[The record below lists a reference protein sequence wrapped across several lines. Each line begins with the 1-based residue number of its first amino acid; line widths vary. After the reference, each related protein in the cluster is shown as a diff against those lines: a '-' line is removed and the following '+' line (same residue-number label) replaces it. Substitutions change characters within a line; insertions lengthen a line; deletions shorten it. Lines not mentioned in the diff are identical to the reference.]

1 MMLSSI
7 SIMLLASMAF
17 MVTEVY
23 SFRQTLL
30 DKTSSLAKI
39 LGTNVVI
46 PLVFRDSQ
54 SAEDILAS
62 LRAEP
67 LIRQAYVFDR
77 GNRPFAQY
85 VNARTGN
92 PILEAEPIVPACEKL
107 PEAVKVRKES
117 YCFSFDHLALFQPVF
132 HQGEKI
138 GLVYLHS
145 DMDILYAR
153 LTRYALGAVLFI
165 GAFSCVA
172 LYLAVR
178 LQNLISGPILHLAG
192 MMKIVSDRK
201 DFALRVESRTT
212 DEVGK
217 LVDGFNEMLVQL
229 QIRDDQLRQNQQ
241 ELEQKVDRRT
251 KELREANDK
260 LAGTVID
267 LEQLKE
273 AAEAANRAKSQFLA
287 TMSHEIRTPM
297 VGILG
302 MTELLVQTELDDRQR
317 SLAETSYKSGE
328 ALLSILNS
336 LLDFSKIEAGKVEL
350 ETVDFDLGH
359 LTEEVV
365 ALFAQNAW
373 GKNLELICDVAP
385 GTPTAL
391 RGDPARL
398 RQVLLNL
405 VGNAVK
411 FTDRGEIVIRLALHQ
426 DDGETALVRFD
437 VTDTG
442 IGISEEAQQLIF
454 DSFSQA
460 NSATTRHYGGT
471 GLGLAIVK
479 ELVGLMGGQVDVESR
494 PGKGSNFGFVISLE
508 RQPGAEIHPFVF
520 TGLRILIVDDNQSF
534 RLMLTKHLH
543 ALDLEVEAAG
553 DAPEALDRLRAAARK
568 GTPFT
573 AVLLD
578 ADLPSSGSL
587 QLVSEL
593 RRDPALSK
601 TPLILL
607 ESPLPTSEEIELRD
621 AAVGFLRKPL
631 RLSQLGPKLTEFL
644 ASGGGQCRK
653 LSPAPPRV
661 GKIAPERVA
670 GRILLAEDNRDVQ
683 RLVRIHLETRG
694 YHVDIVSTGKEA
706 AGALQSKN
714 YDLVL
719 MDYNMPEMDGPEA
732 VRMIRQGGDLTPIV
746 ALSAH
751 SGNDHRERFL
761 AVGVD
766 DYLCKPFKQQQLF
779 ELVDKWLNF
788 TAADME

>member
-7 SIMLLASMAF
+7 SILLLASMAF

-23 SFRQTLL
+23 SFRQALL

-77 GNRPFAQY
+77 SNRPFAQY
-85 VNARTGN
+85 VNARAGN
-92 PILEAEPIVPACEKL
+92 PTLEAEPIVPACEKL

-336 LLDFSKIEAGKVEL
+336 LLDFSKIEAGSGTFDEL
-350 ETVDFDLGH
+350 S
-359 LTEEVV
+359 
-365 ALFAQNAW
+365 
-373 GKNLELICDVAP
+373 
-385 GTPTAL
+385 
-391 RGDPARL
+391 
-398 RQVLLNL
+398 
-405 VGNAVK
+405 
-411 FTDRGEIVIRLALHQ
+411 RGEK
-426 DDGETALVRFD
+426 
-437 VTDTG
+437 
-442 IGISEEAQQLIF
+442 
-454 DSFSQA
+454 
-460 NSATTRHYGGT
+460 YC
-471 GLGLAIVK
+471 
-479 ELVGLMGGQVDVESR
+479 
-494 PGKGSNFGFVISLE
+494 
-508 RQPGAEIHPFVF
+508 
-520 TGLRILIVDDNQSF
+520 LRN
-534 RLMLTKHLH
+534 
-543 ALDLEVEAAG
+543 
-553 DAPEALDRLRAAARK
+553 
-568 GTPFT
+568 
-573 AVLLD
+573 
-578 ADLPSSGSL
+578 
-587 QLVSEL
+587 
-593 RRDPALSK
+593 
-601 TPLILL
+601 
-607 ESPLPTSEEIELRD
+607 
-621 AAVGFLRKPL
+621 
-631 RLSQLGPKLTEFL
+631 
-644 ASGGGQCRK
+644 
-653 LSPAPPRV
+653 
-661 GKIAPERVA
+661 
-670 GRILLAEDNRDVQ
+670 
-683 RLVRIHLETRG
+683 
-694 YHVDIVSTGKEA
+694 
-706 AGALQSKN
+706 
-714 YDLVL
+714 
-719 MDYNMPEMDGPEA
+719 
-732 VRMIRQGGDLTPIV
+732 
-746 ALSAH
+746 AH
-751 SGNDHRERFL
+751 R
-761 AVGVD
+761 
-766 DYLCKPFKQQQLF
+766 
-779 ELVDKWLNF
+779 
-788 TAADME
+788 T